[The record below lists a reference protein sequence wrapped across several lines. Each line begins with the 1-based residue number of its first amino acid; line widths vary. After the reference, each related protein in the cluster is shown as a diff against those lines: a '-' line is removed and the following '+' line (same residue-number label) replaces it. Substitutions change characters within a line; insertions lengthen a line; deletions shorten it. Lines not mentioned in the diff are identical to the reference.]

1 MWKELPIGKI
11 IVLPTR
17 VIFLIN
23 VGSDGEDTY
32 IGKDINPGMHW
43 TICILHRDTETQD
56 SSLRKLFGL
65 EDATLPARK
74 NTTVCHI
81 FVVKKRSRI
90 QHKILS
96 RHRRYFRS

>member
-43 TICILHRDTETQD
+43 TICILHRDTRQ
-56 SSLRKLFGL
+56 
-65 EDATLPARK
+65 
-74 NTTVCHI
+74 
-81 FVVKKRSRI
+81 
-90 QHKILS
+90 
-96 RHRRYFRS
+96 